1 MAMVGRGHH
10 ALCGVAGGE
19 AMGLVK
25 QERKGGAAPLR
36 GRQGSRLQRC
46 KLSIAAIAAI

>member
-1 MAMVGRGHH
+1 MASQV
-10 ALCGVAGGE
+10 E

-36 GRQGSRLQRC
+36 GSQGSGLQQC
-46 KLSIAAIAAI
+46 KLSIVAIAAI